1 MLISAVKLIRFSNV
15 LITRS
20 WFKVIYTLLLTRF
33 IDSGNNILIFSFK
46 MLIIKI
52 IVLNQFFFWQGK
64 KRSKTH
70 PRSLQIRTLS
80 KHYLHNMKTIIS
92 QQQNSSN
99 YPSPNEIL
107 GHSKTRIRMI
117 YIQK

>member
-52 IVLNQFFFWQGK
+52 IVLNQFFLVEK
-64 KRSKTH
+64 KNILNSPSVAPDTD
-70 PRSLQIRTLS
+70 LIQTLFAQYENNNITAT
-80 KHYLHNMKTIIS
+80 KL
-92 QQQNSSN
+92 
-99 YPSPNEIL
+99 L
-107 GHSKTRIRMI
+107 
-117 YIQK
+117 